1 MSEFVLTH
9 PEIHIPEDTTIYSI
23 NEANFPNW
31 DSPLQKVVNGW
42 QTGTGASGKKY
53 TSRYMGSMV
62 GDVHRTF
69 MYGGV
74 FGYPADTKN
83 KNGKLRLVYEAAP
96 IAFLVEQA
104 GGIATTGRKRIMD
117 IEPSQVHQRVPV
129 MLGSREDVEELQKI
143 YSKTDKSDDIWT
155 EC

>member
-1 MSEFVLTH
+1 MLHNAYFFLQKSVPIQPKTNKILPKICQNWQLPYGSVGRRSVLTH
-9 PEIHIPEDTTIYSI
+9 PEIHIKEDTTIYSI

-83 KNGKLRLVYEAAP
+83 KNGKLPELFARR
-96 IAFLVEQA
+96 
-104 GGIATTGRKRIMD
+104 GRR
-117 IEPSQVHQRVPV
+117 
-129 MLGSREDVEELQKI
+129 
-143 YSKTDKSDDIWT
+143 
-155 EC
+155 